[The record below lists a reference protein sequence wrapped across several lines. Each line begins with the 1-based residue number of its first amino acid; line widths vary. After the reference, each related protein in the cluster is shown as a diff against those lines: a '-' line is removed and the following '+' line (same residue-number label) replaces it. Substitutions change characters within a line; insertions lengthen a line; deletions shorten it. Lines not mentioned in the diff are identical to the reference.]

1 MACPE
6 PVTAGNA
13 SENDLQIQWLAGR
26 RNWVYW
32 PDPHPF
38 RKFAV
43 SNVPNRTLA
52 IAAASLLIGLV
63 VLGLK
68 FLAWQVTGSIALY
81 SDALE
86 SIVNVVT
93 ALVALVAVRLAQKPA
108 DAALPYGYH
117 KAEYFSAVVVG
128 VMIIVAAILIVR
140 EAVLGF
146 MAPELPDAPMQG
158 LAISAVA
165 TVINVVWAWVLIRH
179 GRAVRSPALTADG
192 RHLLTDVVSTIGV
205 LIGLGLVYATGWA
218 VLDSVLAALVAL
230 NILWS
235 GWTVIRES
243 VGGLM
248 DVAVSPDTQKVIRDV
263 IATNADGAIEAH
275 DIRTRQAG
283 RMTFIDF
290 HLVVP
295 GSMSVDA
302 AHTICDQIEA
312 RLREVVKDALI
323 TIHVE
328 PEQKAKHS
336 GIVVL

>member
-1 MACPE
+1 M
-6 PVTAGNA
+6 
-13 SENDLQIQWLAGR
+13 I
-26 RNWVYW
+26 
-32 PDPHPF
+32 
-38 RKFAV
+38 
-43 SNVPNRTLA
+43 
-52 IAAASLLIGLV
+52 

-68 FLAWQVTGSIALY
+68 FLAWSLTGSIALY

-93 ALVALVAVRLAQKPA
+93 AIVALVAVRLAQKPA

-117 KAEYFSAVVVG
+117 KAEYFSAVIVG
-128 VMIIVAAILIVR
+128 VMIIVAAILILR

-158 LAISAVA
+158 LAVSVVA
-165 TVINVVWAWVLIRH
+165 TAINAIWSFVLVRH
-179 GRAVRSPALTADG
+179 GRKVRSPALEADG
-192 RHLLTDVVSTIGV
+192 KHLLTDVVSTIGV
-205 LIGLGLVYATGWA
+205 LVGLALVYATGWA
-218 VLDSVLAALVAL
+218 QLDAVLAALVAL

-235 GWTVIRES
+235 GWGVIRQS

-248 DVAVSPDTQKVIRDV
+248 DVAVPPDTQKTIREV

-283 RMTFIDF
+283 KMTFIDF

-295 GSMSVDA
+295 GTMTVDA
-302 AHTICDQIEA
+302 AHTICDAIEA
-312 RLREVVKDALI
+312 KLREAVRDVQI

-336 GIVVL
+336 GIVVV